1 MDVSRSVVLRVL
13 VEGVEEVNFEL
24 AVDNR
29 HGEVLFKIGE
39 KLTVLR
45 TSMKEAYGITKVL
58 EASLMKLKQFF
69 VVCTSTSNLEEICW
83 KWSNCL
89 LH

>member
-1 MDVSRSVVLRVL
+1 MDVSRSVVLQVL

-24 AVDNR
+24 VVDDR
-29 HGEVLFKIGE
+29 PGEVLIKVGE

-45 TSMKEAYGITKVL
+45 TSMKEAYGISKVL
-58 EASLMKLKQFF
+58 EASLMKLKQVF

-83 KWSNCL
+83 KWLNCL